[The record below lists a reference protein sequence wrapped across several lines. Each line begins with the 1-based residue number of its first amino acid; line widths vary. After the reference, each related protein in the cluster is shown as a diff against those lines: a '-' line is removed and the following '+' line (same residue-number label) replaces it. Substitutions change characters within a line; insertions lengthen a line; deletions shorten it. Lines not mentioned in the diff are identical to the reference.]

1 MDKKFK
7 QVNVNITDED
17 EEKLVE
23 MMEADGFDNRSAFIR
38 KLIRDEYRR
47 KAQAKNIADYYEKH
61 NLDTQEMD

>member
-23 MMEADGFDNRSAFIR
+23 MMKADGFDNRSAFVR
-38 KLIRDEYRR
+38 KLIRDEYKR
-47 KAQAKNIADYYEKH
+47 KAQSKNIADYYEKH
-61 NLDTQEMD
+61 NLDTQERD